1 MLGRFLLAQAAII
14 VFAEVLMTVGNVKVV
29 ELYVLLLLDKS
40 CTIVKYTLRL
50 NIMYVYIILKCI

>member
-29 ELYVLLLLDKS
+29 ELYVLLLLHKS

-50 NIMYVYIILKCI
+50 NIMYVYII

>member
-50 NIMYVYIILKCI
+50 NIMYVYII

>member
-1 MLGRFLLAQAAII
+1 MLGKFLLAQAAII

-50 NIMYVYIILKCI
+50 NIMYVYII

>member
-40 CTIVKYTLRL
+40 FTIVKYTLRL
-50 NIMYVYIILKCI
+50 NIMYVYII